1 MVIWSA
7 GPRVRVKGAQSGSVP
22 VLRSLEG
29 SLSGSAAAGSGR
41 QRGRKRMAYYPRPG
55 RRMRIGRENSPLFQY
70 LQDLGHTDF
79 EACAPV
85 SQEDDR
91 AQDEGACS
99 RDAPPPQ
106 KESWIRKLTG
116 AMRRL
121 SVVFSS
127 NTTQQ
132 HERQLDEE
140 FRRYALRCVLSQDVL
155 LQEDIELIEL
165 LDPSI
170 LSLGSAT
177 SACPSVDT
185 ALPRPQLL
193 AKPTVWD
200 VSVLVCLVAVLAAMC
215 ACECFGLSPGVCVLC
230 LSVCMVLRGFA
241 LRQRALQQK
250 CVWEQCVCVERL
262 VTESRTLTSVCRKTL
277 RLVQETEVIY
287 RGFTLVSAA
296 CPFNRAGT
304 PRGQQLIGL
313 RKAAYQSLRSAF
325 RASRLATCLMLKS
338 FPLSSEMDNVVNYVS
353 SVPIKELGLG
363 LGAEHL
369 TDDQVQE
376 LTDDYSLPA
385 LKMLFQLWVGQSSE
399 FFRRLALLMS
409 PGRQEDSSLIMH
421 QAITTVTSPL
431 QHTLSGCLGDLQ
443 RSYDFHRY
451 FEMQLQSQSERT
463 HSHTRQRCH
472 ELNTLHASV
481 RSLQLHLKTL
491 LNEVII
497 LEDELEK
504 QMVAKET
511 VAMTVAGYQELQERL
526 SLLQPHMQA
535 SNGIW
540 DDTLTQVDKM
550 LRRAT
555 NCTGSPDGS
564 EDSPP
569 LVPQPP
575 IRPVSLITDRD
586 PVPEEQEL
594 EAYVSDSDSEPEYG
608 LSSLSPWELERMRRE
623 GEESKRV
630 LLELK
635 SVLGFRASET
645 ERHKRQVLLF
655 NEQAAVKP
663 VAEETSEPNNQTD
676 HSEPDVS
683 MGNHVAVQQGEEGG
697 REAKE
702 ERKDGEEKRGEEEKE
717 EEKEE
722 GRHQEVNEEA
732 NEFSCG
738 VSASVADGDGEQEN
752 IKAQLFQYDGT
763 PEAAGAESGD
773 GLNPMAPRIPA
784 LTVMDRLTEIHGA
797 QALSFS
803 SAIAAQVAARSHT
816 FTHMQE
822 HTFGDSDEEED
833 EKEEEEE
840 EEGEEEERTTERQRR
855 EENEDE

>member
-1 MVIWSA
+1 MTEEFDEDV
-7 GPRVRVKGAQSGSVP
+7 VFQ
-22 VLRSLEG
+22 
-29 SLSGSAAAGSGR
+29 
-41 QRGRKRMAYYPRPG
+41 
-55 RRMRIGRENSPLFQY
+55 NSPLFQY

-85 SQEDDR
+85 SQDEDDR
-91 AQDEGACS
+91 TSAEGAFP
-99 RDAPPPQ
+99 RDTPPPP
-106 KESWIRKLTG
+106 KERWLGRLLG
-116 AMRRL
+116 GVRRL
-121 SVVFSS
+121 SLVFSS
-127 NTTQQ
+127 NTAQH
-132 HERQLDEE
+132 HERQLDAD

-200 VSVLVCLVAVLAAMC
+200 MSMLACLVSVLAAACVCDD
-215 ACECFGLSPGVCVLC
+215 FGLPAWVCVLC
-230 LSVCMVLRGFA
+230 LSVYVGLRGSA
-241 LRQRALQQK
+241 LRQRAQQQK

-262 VTESRTLTSVCRKTL
+262 VTDGRALTSLCRKAL

-287 RGFTLVSAA
+287 RGFTLLLDRVSGA
-296 CPFNRAGT
+296 CPFNRAG
-304 PRGQQLIGL
+304 PSRQGQQLIGL

-363 LGAEHL
+363 LGAERL

-399 FFRRLALLMS
+399 FFRRLALLLS
-409 PGRQEDSSLIMH
+409 PGRQEDSGLIMH
-421 QAITTVTSPL
+421 RAITTVTRPL

-443 RSYDFHRY
+443 RSYNFHRY
-451 FEMQLQSQSERT
+451 FEMQLQSQSERS

-472 ELNTLHASV
+472 ELNTLHSSV

-504 QMVAKET
+504 LMVAKET
-511 VAMTVAGYQELQERL
+511 VAMTVMGYQELQERL
-526 SLLQPHMQA
+526 GHLQPHMQA

-540 DDTLTQVDKM
+540 EDTLTQVDKM
-550 LRRAT
+550 LRRAS
-555 NCTGSPDGS
+555 NCTGTPDGS

-569 LVPQPP
+569 PVPEPP
-575 IRPVSLITDRD
+575 LRPLSQIADKD

-594 EAYVSDSDSEPEYG
+594 EAYVSDSDSEPECG
-608 LSSLSPWELERMRRE
+608 LSLLSPWERERMRRE
-623 GEESKRV
+623 GEESRRV

-635 SVLGFRASET
+635 SVLGFRASEA
-645 ERHKRQVLLF
+645 ERHKRQVMLF

-663 VAEETSEPNNQTD
+663 VAVETSEPNNQVEP
-676 HSEPDVS
+676 SEPDVS
-683 MGNHVAVQQGEEGG
+683 TGNHVVVE
-697 REAKE
+697 
-702 ERKDGEEKRGEEEKE
+702 RGEEEERGAKE
-717 EEKEE
+717 EKKEGEEGRGGVEDKEEDEEKEKE
-722 GRHQEVNEEA
+722 QKHLEEVKEEA
-732 NEFSCG
+732 TEFSCG
-738 VSASVADGDGEQEN
+738 VSASVAAGDGDAERQNGE
-752 IKAQLFQYDGT
+752 AQLFQYDGT
-763 PEAAGAESGD
+763 AEAGSSEGAGSGD
-773 GLNPMAPRIPA
+773 GPHLLVPRIPA

-797 QALSFS
+797 EALSFS

-822 HTFGDSDEEED
+822 HTFGDSEED
-833 EKEEEEE
+833 EEEEE
-840 EEGEEEERTTERQRR
+840 EEREGRTTESQRQ
-855 EENEDE
+855 EGDE

>member
-1 MVIWSA
+1 MTEEFDEDV
-7 GPRVRVKGAQSGSVP
+7 VFQ
-22 VLRSLEG
+22 
-29 SLSGSAAAGSGR
+29 
-41 QRGRKRMAYYPRPG
+41 
-55 RRMRIGRENSPLFQY
+55 NSPLFQY

-85 SQEDDR
+85 SQDEDDR
-91 AQDEGACS
+91 AEAEGACL
-99 RDAPPPQ
+99 RDTPPPP
-106 KESWIRKLTG
+106 KESWVRKLMG
-116 AMRRL
+116 AVRRL
-121 SVVFSS
+121 SLVFST
-127 NTTQQ
+127 NAAEQ
-132 HERQLDEE
+132 HERQLDAE

-185 ALPRPQLL
+185 AFPRPQLL

-200 VSVLVCLVAVLAAMC
+200 ISILVCLAAVLAA
-215 ACECFGLSPGVCVLC
+215 ACVCDDFGLPAWACVLC
-230 LSVCMVLRGFA
+230 LSVCVVLRCSA
-241 LRQRALQQK
+241 LRRRARQQK

-262 VTESRTLTSVCRKTL
+262 VTEARTLTSVCRKSL

-287 RGFTLVSAA
+287 RGFTLLLDRVSGA
-296 CPFNRAGT
+296 CPFNRAG
-304 PRGQQLIGL
+304 PARQAQQLIGL

-325 RASRLATCLMLKS
+325 RGSRLATCIMLKT

-363 LGAEHL
+363 LGPEHL

-399 FFRRLALLMS
+399 FFRRLALLLS

-421 QAITTVTSPL
+421 GSITTVTRPL

-451 FEMQLQSQSERT
+451 FEMQLQSQNERS

-472 ELNTLHASV
+472 ELNTLHSSV

-504 QMVAKET
+504 LMVAKET

-526 SLLQPHMQA
+526 TLLQPHMQA
-535 SNGIW
+535 SSGIW
-540 DDTLTQVDKM
+540 DDTLAQVDKM

-555 NCTGSPDGS
+555 NCTGSSGSPDSS
-564 EDSPP
+564 EDSSPP
-569 LVPQPP
+569 VPEP
-575 IRPVSLITDRD
+575 IIRSVSQIADKD

-594 EAYVSDSDSEPEYG
+594 EAYVSDSDSEPDCG
-608 LSSLSPWELERMRRE
+608 LSLLSPWERERMRRE
-623 GEESKRV
+623 GEESRRV

-663 VAEETSEPNNQTD
+663 VAGETSEPNNQTEP
-676 HSEPDVS
+676 SEPDVS
-683 MGNHVAVQQGEEGG
+683 TGNHVAIQQEEEGE

-702 ERKDGEEKRGEEEKE
+702 ERKEGEEGGGGVEEKE
-717 EEKEE
+717 ERHLEEVKEE
-722 GRHQEVNEEA
+722 ST
-732 NEFSCG
+732 EFSCG
-738 VSASVADGDGEQEN
+738 VSTTVADADAEQQNGE
-752 IKAQLFQYDGT
+752 AQLFQFDGT
-763 PEAAGAESGD
+763 MEEEEGSGD
-773 GLNPMAPRIPA
+773 GPHALVPRIPA
-784 LTVMDRLTEIHGA
+784 LTVMDRLTEMHGA
-797 QALSFS
+797 ETLSFS

-816 FTHMQE
+816 FTNMQE
-822 HTFGDSDEEED
+822 HTFGDSEED
-833 EKEEEEE
+833 EDEEEEE
-840 EEGEEEERTTERQRR
+840 EEEREGRMTERQD
-855 EENEDE
+855 ENE

>member
-1 MVIWSA
+1 MTEEFDEDV
-7 GPRVRVKGAQSGSVP
+7 VFQ
-22 VLRSLEG
+22 
-29 SLSGSAAAGSGR
+29 
-41 QRGRKRMAYYPRPG
+41 
-55 RRMRIGRENSPLFQY
+55 NSPLFQY

-79 EACAPV
+79 EACTPV

-91 AQDEGACS
+91 DHAEGACS
-99 RDAPPPQ
+99 QDTPPSR
-106 KESWIRKLTG
+106 KESWTRKLMG
-116 AMRRL
+116 AMRSVSLVL
-121 SVVFSS
+121 SGNSA
-127 NTTQQ
+127 QQ
-132 HERQLDEE
+132 HERQLDGE

-200 VSVLVCLVAVLAAMC
+200 VSALVCLMAVLAGVC
-215 ACECFGLSPGVCVLC
+215 VSEGFGLSAWVCVLG
-230 LSVCMVLRGFA
+230 LSVCVVLRGAA
-241 LRQRALQQK
+241 LRQRALQQRR
-250 CVWEQCVCVERL
+250 VWEQCVCVERL
-262 VTESRTLTSVCRKTL
+262 VTDGRTLTSVCRKAL

-296 CPFNRAGT
+296 CPINRAGP

-325 RASRLATCLMLKS
+325 RASRLATCIMLKS

-399 FFRRLALLMS
+399 FFRRLALLLS
-409 PGRQEDSSLIMH
+409 PGRQEESSLIMH
-421 QAITTVTSPL
+421 QAVTTVTSPL

-451 FEMQLQSQSERT
+451 FEMQLQSQSSRT
-463 HSHTRQRCH
+463 HLHTRQRCH

-504 QMVAKET
+504 LMVARET
-511 VAMTVAGYQELQERL
+511 VAMTVVGYQELQQRL

-535 SNGIW
+535 STGIW
-540 DDTLTQVDKM
+540 DDTLAQVDKM

-569 LVPQPP
+569 PVPMPTL
-575 IRPVSLITDRD
+575 RPVSLIADKD

-594 EAYVSDSDSEPEYG
+594 EAYVTDSDSEPECG
-608 LSSLSPWELERMRRE
+608 LSLLTPWERERMRRE

-663 VAEETSEPNNQTD
+663 VATETSEPNNQLD
-676 HSEPDVS
+676 PLESEAS
-683 MGNHVAVQQGEEGG
+683 TGNHVTLQQGGEGERESEEEQERRKEG
-697 REAKE
+697 EE
-702 ERKDGEEKRGEEEKE
+702 ERGGGGGGGGEEKKQKTEEEKP
-717 EEKEE
+717 
-722 GRHQEVNEEA
+722 RSHQEVKEEPT
-732 NEFSCG
+732 EFSCG
-738 VSASVADGDGEQEN
+738 ESASVGDGDGEREN
-752 IKAQLFQYDGT
+752 GETAQQLFQHDGT
-763 PEAAGAESGD
+763 VEEGAESGD
-773 GLNPMAPRIPA
+773 GSRPLVQRIPA

-797 QALSFS
+797 KTLSFS

-822 HTFGDSDEEED
+822 HTFGDS
-833 EKEEEEE
+833 EEEE
-840 EEGEEEERTTERQRR
+840 EEGEKEEEEDRGGGMTESQRR
-855 EENEDE
+855 GEDE